1 MSSQKPTT
9 LKALAEYL
17 GVSPASV
24 SLCLNGRAREARISP
39 DTEKRILDA
48 AAEFDFRPNQVARNL
63 RSGKTGQVGVIVPDI
78 ANPFF
83 AEFLQAVERPLRDRD
98 YAVLIG
104 DARESARAEEEVIHS
119 MLSRRVDGLILA
131 PVGPINPGIKLL
143 IEQGVPLVLFDR
155 LSDKVKSV
163 PRISAHHREDSRKA
177 TRHLIERGHRD
188 ILCLRGNPGSQAD
201 RERVLG
207 YRDVLQQNEIDF
219 NPDRLIGDS
228 YDREES
234 AIAVNSFFAR
244 GADGVTACLSLG
256 GQNTLGLLDT
266 CRNRGIAIPGDLS
279 IVAFDE
285 QPWSAHVD
293 PAMTTL
299 AQPITDMAQAAASE
313 LQTAI
318 SDGIENA
325 QTSPVSRFTSQLVER
340 DSVRD
345 LLYRK

>member
-1 MSSQKPTT
+1 MSSQKPAT

-39 DTEKRILDA
+39 ETEKRILEA
-48 AAEFDFRPNQVARNL
+48 AAEFEFRPNQVARNL

-83 AEFLQAVERPLRDRD
+83 AEFLQAVERPLRDREH
-98 YAVLIG
+98 AVLIG
-104 DARESARAEEEVIHS
+104 DARESSRTEEEVIHS
-119 MLSRRVDGLILA
+119 MLSRKVDGLILV
-131 PVGPINPGIKLL
+131 PVGPVPPGIELL
-143 IEQGVPLVLFDR
+143 VDQGIPLVLFDR
-155 LSDKVKSV
+155 LSDKVRSV

-177 TRHLIERGHRD
+177 TRHLIERGHRE
-188 ILCLRGNPGSQAD
+188 ILCLRGSSGSQAD

-207 YRDVLQQNEIDF
+207 FRDVLQQNGIDF

-234 AIAVNSFFAR
+234 AIAVDEFFAR
-244 GADGVTACLSLG
+244 GGDGVTACLSLG
-256 GQNTLGLLDT
+256 GQNTLGLLDA
-266 CRNRGIAIPGDLS
+266 CRARRIAIPSELS

-299 AQPITDMAQAAASE
+299 AQPVAEMAMAAADE
-313 LQTAI
+313 LETAI
-318 SDGIENA
+318 ADGINKV
-325 QTSPVSRFTSQLVER
+325 QPYPVRRFTSRLIER

-345 LLYRK
+345 LNQAT